1 MKSPAECKTTTDV
14 RSEIDRVDSA
24 IMTLLGERWGYVG
37 RMWQLKREHGQEA
50 NVPWRNRE
58 VIERMRS
65 RAAGL
70 GVPPELAEA
79 VWRLII
85 GWGIQ
90 YQDERLSPPDNA
102 APQGEKPR

>member
-1 MKSPAECKTTTDV
+1 MKPPSACLTTADV
-14 RSEIDRVDSA
+14 REEIDRIDAAVMA
-24 IMTLLGERWGYVG
+24 LLGERWGYVG
-37 RMWQLKREHGQEA
+37 RMWELKRIHGQEA

-58 VIERMRS
+58 VIERMRE
-65 RAAGL
+65 RALEL

-90 YQDERLSPPDNA
+90 YQDERL
-102 APQGEKPR
+102 GGR

>member
-1 MKSPAECKTTTDV
+1 MKPPADCATTADV
-14 RSEIDRVDSA
+14 RAEIDRIDAA
-24 IMTLLGERWGYVG
+24 IMTMLGERWGYVG
-37 RMWQLKREHGQEA
+37 RMWELKREHGQEA

-58 VIERMRS
+58 VIEKMRV
-65 RAAGL
+65 RAAEL

-90 YQDERLSPPDNA
+90 YQDERLRPS
-102 APQGEKPR
+102 

>member
-1 MKSPAECKTTTDV
+1 MKLPAQCETTADV
-14 RSEIDRVDSA
+14 RAEIDRLDA
-24 IMTLLGERWGYVG
+24 TIMTLLGERWGYVG
-37 RMWQLKREHGQEA
+37 RMWELKRVHGQEA

-58 VIERMRS
+58 VIERMRA
-65 RAAGL
+65 RADEL

-90 YQDERLSPPDNA
+90 YQDERLRPS
-102 APQGEKPR
+102 